1 MPASSQPLDDL
12 REIAVLLNQLSEEVH
27 QMTHQLELA
36 VEGPYASE
44 FADPRVQ
51 LLTDAL
57 RVVHNGN
64 FRLAQIY
71 GKLGQLERKLEG
83 REPG

>member
-12 REIAVLLNQLSEEVH
+12 RELAVLPTQLSPGGA
-27 QMTHQLELA
+27 QLTQKLVLA

-51 LLTDAL
+51 LLTEAL
-57 RVVHNGN
+57 RVVRTGDY
-64 FRLAQIY
+64 RLAQIG
-71 GKLGQLERKLEG
+71 GKLGQLKRNLEG